1 MTCFKY
7 LVAGLLAVGLQAQA
21 APIQVDGAGSSFI
34 YPVFS
39 QWARSWH
46 AKTDDRINYQSIGSG
61 GGIRQI
67 IKGTVDFAAS
77 DAPLTQAELDKHRLL
92 QFPLVMGGVIP
103 TVNLPGIKAN
113 QLQLDGKTLAAIFS
127 GKISDWDDKRIKALN
142 PGLALPDLRISVV
155 HRADGSGTT
164 WIFTNY
170 LSKVGTT
177 WAKQVGSAKAVDWPT
192 GFGAKGNEGV
202 ANYVGRIK
210 GSIGYIE
217 LAYVLHNH
225 MTSVKLKNRAG
236 HFVAPTLA
244 TLKAAAAGADWDSV
258 PGMAVVLTDQPGAN
272 SWPITGATFVLL
284 HKPVDSDLN
293 MRLRQF
299 FDWAWRHGS
308 AKAKALAYVP
318 LPLSLVDK
326 IEAGFKAK
334 GD

>member
-1 MTCFKY
+1 MKLLKC
-7 LVAGLLAVGLQAQA
+7 LAAGLLAVSVSAQA
-21 APIQVDGAGSSFI
+21 APVQVDGAGSSFI
-34 YPVFS
+34 YPLFS
-39 QWARSWH
+39 QWALTWH
-46 AKTDDRINYQSIGSG
+46 GDSGDKLNYQSIGSG

-77 DAPLTQAELDKHRLL
+77 DAPLDEAQLEEHDLI

-103 TVNLPGIKAN
+103 TINVPGIEAN
-113 QLQLDGKTLAAIFS
+113 QLKLDGQTLAAIFS
-127 GKISDWDDKRIKALN
+127 GKITTWNDKRIATLN
-142 PGLALPDLRISVV
+142 PGLKLPDLRISVV

-170 LSKVGTT
+170 LSKVGKT
-177 WAKQVGSAKAVDWPT
+177 WGADIGSAKAIDWPT

-236 HFVAPTLA
+236 NFVAPTLD

-284 HKPVDSDLN
+284 HQPIDSDLN
-293 MRLRQF
+293 NNLREF

-308 AKAKALAYVP
+308 KKAEALSYVP

-326 IEAGFKAK
+326 IQAGFKA
-334 GD
+334 DSD